1 MKKTLLNFSYNLP
14 LIMKTLIIARH
25 GNTFRK
31 GETPTRVGSRTD
43 LPLVE
48 EERGRGI
55 GKYLAKLGLMPTR
68 ILAAPLQRTLGTAA
82 LAAEELG
89 NPCPVQPD
97 ARFIEVDYGPDENH
111 SEEETKARLG
121 ADIAK
126 SQGQDPAS
134 MSAEELDALGEAASE
149 KWNAEAI
156 VPPGWKVDVAQ
167 IISNWSALAA
177 EVQDGETVLCVSSN
191 GTIRFAPHITGDYAG
206 FCAEH
211 DIKVATGG
219 VCIFTSEDGSTWTC
233 KEWGVKAFKHI

>member
-1 MKKTLLNFSYNLP
+1 
-14 LIMKTLIIARH
+14 MKTLIIARH

-55 GKYLAKLGLMPTR
+55 GKYLAKLGLTPTR
-68 ILAAPLQRTLGTAA
+68 ILAAPLQRTMGTAA

-121 ADIAK
+121 ADIAMA
-126 SQGQDPAS
+126 QGTDPATLS
-134 MSAEELDALGEAASE
+134 TEELDALGEAAIE

-167 IISNWSALAA
+167 IISNWTALAE
-177 EVQDGETVLCVSSN
+177 EVQDGEVLLCVSSN

-219 VCIFTSEDGSTWTC
+219 VCIFTSEDGSSWTC
-233 KEWGVKAFKHI
+233 QEWGVKAFKKI